1 MKNLSNEKKRA
12 YEAPQLTAVTFKVEQ
27 GFAFSQF
34 TIGRPPIDE
43 IEDAIY
49 GMQDYE
55 VENEQ
60 HWF

>member
-1 MKNLSNEKKRA
+1 MKDLPNEKKT
-12 YEAPQLTAVTFKVEQ
+12 YKSPQLTAVTFKVEQ

-34 TIGRPPIDE
+34 TLGRPPIE
-43 IEDAIY
+43 EMNEIY
-49 GMQDYE
+49 GMQDYQ